1 MLDDRNM
8 WTNHI
13 DESNVADLLPAM
25 CQAFNNSPFMRHNQF
40 SMQVNAAGDG
50 IECVLDMS
58 DHLVGNVHFGILHGG
73 VAATILDSIGGL
85 QGMIELFRRGQ
96 GTFEERRKKVG
107 RLATMDMRIDY
118 LAPGK
123 GTSFAATAE
132 VVRLGR
138 KSCTC
143 RMQMV
148 NDAGKLIAVG
158 TASYVY

>member
-1 MLDDRNM
+1 MLDDTNM

-13 DESNVADLLPAM
+13 DEKKLADLLPAM
-25 CQAFNNSPFMRHNQF
+25 CKAFNNSPFMRHNQF
-40 SMQVNAAGDG
+40 SMQVNAAGDD
-50 IECVLDMS
+50 IECVVDMN

-85 QGMIELFRRGQ
+85 RGMIEIFKQ
-96 GTFEERRKKVG
+96 GHGDFADRRKKVG

-123 GTSFAATAE
+123 GKAFTATAE

-143 RMQMV
+143 RMQIV
-148 NDAGKLIAVG
+148 SDAGKLIAIG
-158 TASYVY
+158 TASYVF